1 MTKILVIEDEESVRC
16 NIIELLEEEDFE
28 VIAAEN
34 GELGVIRAKNEVPD
48 LILCDVMMPQLDGYA
63 VLAELREDLSTGTI
77 PFIFLTARSSRQDWR
92 QGMELGADDYLIK
105 PFTREELLVAIATR
119 LKKSRTIQQRYGK
132 ELEILQQQ
140 CDRLLNFD
148 ETTGL
153 PNLRQL
159 RSYLHQRISNHPPQM
174 ETSEQV
180 VVVSIEIDR
189 WKRIEQNLG
198 SLKVQPLIKAIAERL
213 REASDPKDLLA
224 HITKNTFVLI
234 PRGLDSVESVVVKTQ
249 TLRDGLSRPFLV
261 EGQEIAIA
269 TSIGICFYPKDGA
282 DSDALL
288 ENAKRAKDY
297 AKRNGGNQY
306 QFYRPEPIVADRRRL
321 NLESSLYYALERSE
335 FQVYYQ
341 PQVDLISGQ
350 IIGAEALVRWQHPE
364 WGLVSPADF
373 IPLAEE
379 TGCIIPLGEWVLL
392 TACRQA
398 KAWANLGFP
407 LLKMGVNLSIRQLNQ
422 IDLIERLVA
431 ILHQTELDPQWLELE
446 LTESMVVHNVEET
459 IRRLQEIRSLGIQIS
474 IDDFGTGYSSLGYLN
489 KLPLDTLKIDRCF
502 IDGIDQNHKNAA
514 LTQAI
519 IQMAD
524 SLKLKT
530 VAEGVE
536 TLAELTF
543 LCQSN
548 CHAMQGYFFSK
559 PLKSDDFQQLL
570 VGKKQLPIP
579 G

>member
-16 NIIELLEEEDFE
+16 NIIELLEAENFD

-34 GELGVIRAKNEVPD
+34 GQLGVLRAKNEVPD
-48 LILCDVMMPQLDGYA
+48 LILCDVMMPQLDGYG
-63 VLAELREDLSTGTI
+63 VLSELREDPSSGTI
-77 PFIFLTARSSRQDWR
+77 PFIFLTAKSSRQDWR
-92 QGMELGADDYLIK
+92 QGMELGADDYLTK
-105 PFTREELLVAIATR
+105 PFTREELLMAIATR

-132 ELEILQQQ
+132 ELERLQQQ

-159 RSYLHQRISNHPPQM
+159 RSHLHQLISNHPPER
-174 ETSEQV
+174 ETSELV
-180 VVVSIEIDR
+180 VVVSLEIDR
-189 WKRIEQNLG
+189 WKRIEENLG
-198 SLKVQPLIKAIAERL
+198 SLKAQQLLNAIGQRL
-213 REASDPKDLLA
+213 REASDSRDLLA

-249 TLRDGLSRPFLV
+249 SLRHGLSRPFLV
-261 EGQEIAIA
+261 DGQEIAIA
-269 TSIGICFYPKDGA
+269 TSIGISFYPKDGA
-282 DSDALL
+282 DSDALI
-288 ENAKRAKDY
+288 ENAKTAKDH

-306 QFYRPEPIVADRRRL
+306 QFYLPTARVAAPRRL
-321 NLESSLYYALERSE
+321 ELETSLYYALERSE

-341 PQVDLISGQ
+341 PQVDLIGGQ

-364 WGLVSPADF
+364 WGLVSPGDF

-379 TGCIIPLGEWVLL
+379 TGWIVPIGEWVLL

-407 LLKMGVNLSIRQLNQ
+407 LLKIGVNLSIRQLNQ
-422 IDLIERLVA
+422 IELIERLVT
-431 ILHQTELDPQWLELE
+431 ILQQTEMDPQWLELE
-446 LTESMVVHNVEET
+446 LTESMVVQNVEET

-502 IDGIDQNHKNAA
+502 IDGIDQNPKNAA

-519 IQMAD
+519 IQMAN

-530 VAEGVE
+530 LAEGVE

-548 CHAMQGYFFSK
+548 CNAMQGYFFSK
-559 PLKSDDFQQLL
+559 PLKADDFQQLL
-570 VGKKQLPIP
+570 VSKKQLPIP

>member
-16 NIIELLEEEDFE
+16 NIIELLEAEDFD

-34 GELGVIRAKNEVPD
+34 GRLGVIRAKDEVPD

-63 VLAELREDLSTGTI
+63 VLTELREDPSTGTI
-77 PFIFLTARSSRQDWR
+77 PFIFLTAKSSRQDWR
-92 QGMELGADDYLIK
+92 QGMELGADDYLTK

-132 ELEILQQQ
+132 ELQILQQQ

-148 ETTGL
+148 ETTEL

-159 RSYLHQRISNHPPQM
+159 RSHLHQRISNHSPQK
-174 ETSEQV
+174 ETSELV
-180 VVVSIEIDR
+180 VVVSLEIDR
-189 WKRIEQNLG
+189 WKRIADNLG
-198 SLKVQPLIKAIAERL
+198 SPKAQELLKAIGQRL
-213 REASDPKDLLA
+213 RELIDPRDLLA
-224 HITKNTFVLI
+224 HITPNAFVLI

-269 TSIGICFYPKDGA
+269 TSMGICFYPKDGA
-282 DSDALL
+282 DSDALI
-288 ENAKRAKDY
+288 ENAKTATDH

-306 QFYRPEPIVADRRRL
+306 QFYRPEPVVADRRRL
-321 NLESSLYYALERSE
+321 DLETSLYYALERSE

-364 WGLVSPADF
+364 WGLVSPGDF

-379 TGCIIPLGEWVLL
+379 TGWIIPLGEWVLL

-407 LLKMGVNLSIRQLNQ
+407 LLKIGVNLSIRQLNQ
-422 IDLIERLVA
+422 IELIERLVT
-431 ILHQTELDPQWLELE
+431 ILHQTEMDPKWLELE
-446 LTESMVVHNVEET
+446 LTESMVVQNVEET

-502 IDGIDQNHKNAA
+502 IDGIDQNPKNAA

-524 SLKLKT
+524 SLQLKT
-530 VAEGVE
+530 VA
-536 TLAELTF
+536 
-543 LCQSN
+543 
-548 CHAMQGYFFSK
+548 
-559 PLKSDDFQQLL
+559 
-570 VGKKQLPIP
+570 
-579 G
+579 